1 MQDLQL
7 ALSPGRV
14 EQRNFGLWLN
24 SWQVGKVLQALVVDQ
39 APSGQLLLRI
49 GAHKVSATTDLPV
62 QKGATLKLEVSALSP
77 TPTLKILSTNGQTPA
92 TGSTTQLLPKTPM
105 EQQLPALMAR
115 QGNVSN
121 ALAALSNRSSNAN
134 LLALLGAN
142 NNGSSVQAVLKH
154 LYQPSDLN
162 SATKLR
168 QAVERSGLFF
178 EAKGQQATNT
188 AQPNAPRT
196 TANPVQTPAQGSNT
210 TSTQHPT
217 NGGTTANSSSQA
229 TSNAS
234 SSNTNALLAATAKQA
249 NAIAPAARASVHIAP
264 TSLSTPTSTAAVTV
278 QGELPQPL
286 AVPGS
291 GDFKG
296 DIQRLLK
303 HVQQLLLSPQKH
315 TAITPGAR
323 ESLTVLRDQ
332 LDGALS
338 HITLQQVTCQA
349 SDAKGQTCFLVD
361 IPITVGN
368 QTDELHLTIERDG
381 KQDDNS
387 TSEEDNWRITLR
399 LNPPNL
405 GPVAA
410 KLNLKAQYLSVSLL
424 CEQATTHAIMSAQL
438 LPLQSRLEQLG
449 FDVTRLNAAQDTS
462 SETMPEK
469 LAQHFNIT
477 VSERV

>member
-77 TPTLKILSTNGQTPA
+77 TPTLKILSTNGQATA

-134 LLALLGAN
+134 LLALLGAS

-154 LYQPSDLN
+154 LYQPSDLS
-162 SATKLR
+162 SASKLR

-188 AQPNAPRT
+188 AQPRAPRT
-196 TANPVQTPAQGSNT
+196 TANPVQTPVQGSNT
-210 TSTQHPT
+210 ATTT
-217 NGGTTANSSSQA
+217 GGTAANSSSQA
-229 TSNAS
+229 VPNTSS
-234 SSNTNALLAATAKQA
+234 PTTNALLAATAKQA
-249 NAIAPAARASVHIAP
+249 NATVPATRTNAHVAP
-264 TSLSTPTSTAAVTV
+264 TSLSAPTSTAAVTL
-278 QGELPQPL
+278 QGELPQPQ

-315 TAITPGAR
+315 TVITPGAR

-381 KQDDNS
+381 KQGDNS

-462 SETMPEK
+462 NETMPEK